1 MKKKEAKTK
10 NRRKEKRI
18 AIEVKR
24 REVKKRE
31 VKTKNRREEKSKE

>member
-10 NRRKEKRI
+10 NRREEKRI